1 MKICIVLSNFY
12 PKISKKLLSGAVAEL
27 KKNKVTNYKI
37 IHVPGTF
44 EIPTVVSNYI
54 KNFFG
59 FIVLGCIIKGETPHF
74 DYLSKSVTQAIL
86 NLSIQSKKPITN
98 GIITCFNKKQ
108 AVLRSDPRKK
118 NKGGEAAK
126 ALISILKILKN
137 D

>member
-1 MKICIVLSNFY
+1 MK
-12 PKISKKLLSGAVAEL
+12 
-27 KKNKVTNYKI
+27 
-37 IHVPGTF
+37 
-44 EIPTVVSNYI
+44 NYI